1 MKNKIYQTEK
11 QFKNRKIVETVAKTI
26 PQTHI
31 MGGAWFSVI
40 TDERKIK
47 R

>member
-31 MGGAWFSVI
+31 MGGAWCLMPLSTIF
-40 TDERKIK
+40 
-47 R
+47 